1 MITDLEAD
9 KLADEY
15 PNASPERKPQ
25 IETALRTWVTAAEA
39 EAADR
44 AREGAARLRQS
55 FKSVSDLGG
64 LWTKEQELR
73 LPPTDNPD
81 EVKARVANTAFLA
94 EAGGMDYETAAKT
107 YEGLRA
113 RWAQATLGKKDAGDL
128 EMYAEV
134 SRQYQDGEDKAK
146 LAFQRDADAAARGF
160 QRALEGA
167 PPDWSTPEF
176 EWRKGAEKAPGFD
189 ASWGFGLEQSVAYR
203 DAFQRAFKVATE
215 HRPLVLET
223 LDTLKRGTKWI
234 NQGAGL
240 SEEAAV
246 RLMELTDAERADVLR
261 AIVSGAASMS
271 PEAPGAAVSNLQK
284 VFKNMGISA
293 SRGLDALRLSK
304 VSQALSAADAASALE
319 AIKDGKPVYDLG
331 GGKIATSLAAV
342 QGAFGL
348 EVSMQ
353 AAEPVPASEIPAL
366 TKKLE
371 GTLKFFQITNQ
382 LEQVARQYLDP
393 IRPAYKT
400 GPGWVAETM
409 AVGLAGSAPQMV
421 AGAIPGVGL
430 PWMTASFVD
439 SAYERIVADQ
449 PDIDPR
455 SALAMATVAGTIEG
469 GIEMLQI
476 RNAIGLLPATSKLVQ
491 AIRTPNVKL
500 FKALGIQLGA
510 NIAEQNLEE
519 ALQDLA
525 LPTVKAIGAALN
537 KDIEGV
543 NLAQEWQEFGGTR
556 LETFL
561 SVLPLAILGA
571 GAAGIRETT
580 AFRNLLASEQALV
593 EYGLPREV
601 AASIAAQETPEA
613 RQAVFFEEQSKRT
626 PESIRAGIA
635 EAEAR
640 VARETVA
647 ATSNETPTM
656 VYEGGKFRIV
666 EPDGSSS
673 MAFDD
678 PETASLALQSRNEW
692 EESGAA
698 VAVRELADWLGMRD
712 SDKRKWE
719 VVPKIVTLEDDTLA
733 TPEQIAERMRLAGL
747 EGLAPSEAQVFGQN
761 VTEVRDGMVRVVNS
775 VFVGSNPLDVVE
787 EEGHFRFRQEMDAGT
802 ISREQAEAAVRAF
815 QGDRAPQTFSDQA
828 LDEGVAEMVRAY
840 FAGNTRFIRNL
851 PQSVRAFFVR
861 MAVFFRDAFRNAA
874 KLKKLIRD
882 GKIDANWVAFLNRS
896 VGLTEALQEQE
907 AAAKA
912 AQDLTGKPAEIVT
925 RFSVGKKKAPK
936 EEPVIDE
943 RHLNLAPAEY
953 IGGRGTVS
961 TRVPTAK
968 KAVESEEVLHINLEA
983 INQSEELKAKLAQNL
998 RDGVQ
1003 EGGRSVKY
1011 LTDEQAA
1018 GTDDE
1023 VIRHFIDLV
1032 KSNLLW
1038 LWDKFPEEYKE
1049 RAKLWYVGANK
1060 IAEACA
1066 EFYGVTVEQ
1075 AAGVLAVESP
1085 QKDWF
1090 QNVSMAERIMRI
1102 WKRAMKEDF
1111 VFTQERF
1118 DYCYN
1123 NDVEEVRAIAES
1135 EFKPRIFK
1143 PKKWSKRSGVSEEEF
1158 NASEEQRKKDHR
1170 KKERER
1176 KSAFLEKRE
1185 EARVEFNKK
1194 NAKWE
1199 AIRPRVIGKPWSQL
1213 DYDGKARLFRALDE
1227 MEGDRSYRIIL
1238 PEGGRGEIALTS
1250 KGEPAVVAWSS
1261 YNFIAKAFSIL
1272 DDGSLEN
1279 ISRNLGE
1286 EHKVRN
1292 FFNNIS
1298 DPHNVKGYVT
1308 IDTHAIAAALLNSL
1322 SGTSKEVKDNFGAA
1336 GGDSFVGVGGTY
1348 GIYATAYKELADELS
1363 RILGRQVLAREV
1375 QSVTWEAVRLLF
1387 TKEQKTSGKLT
1398 QQLDA
1403 LWNEHAEGKAGI
1415 DDVRRRIWD
1424 LSGGIQ
1430 PPSWANTEFGYDA
1443 KQSGLAGSVLDG
1455 GPFIPLG
1462 RRAGGADSSMDP
1474 REGSL
1479 QQEGVV
1485 RGSNPA
1491 ARFSVG
1497 RKAAPYAEQLTAQ
1510 MDALKTKPT
1519 VRIQIYERA
1528 KKKFRELVERNRA
1541 AIAEAQAADTRK
1553 PAEIIEEAKATHDAE
1568 VARIDEER
1576 DAALAAATTD
1586 KQRNTARLVY
1596 GTKLRAANMALSKA
1610 LAAATGEGT
1619 RQARTAQ
1626 VVGELNAI
1634 LSAFPAEVRG
1644 RVGGFVQL
1652 VQRKTEKA
1660 FGKILSER
1668 IAKAEAELE
1677 RLLKREYIERIDST
1691 LERLEP
1697 KLSEGKVQSSN
1708 LGPEAQ
1714 AYVDA
1719 VAAVVNMSEDE
1730 VIGEIARL
1738 EGLIES
1744 ETEPDKL
1751 AALVTRLEIA
1761 NQYGNLEERTSAEL
1775 ASALENLQVVARGG
1789 REKWKIQEEARKEAN
1804 KATAIK
1810 ILERLGF
1817 KNGRKPQ
1824 DSDIQNAK
1832 ERARTFAEGAIDF
1845 VESNLSWPQTLQ
1857 EVFKSAKDEVALYFE
1872 DLARKSTNALTDSL
1886 VKVSN
1891 RFNSEMNSRLGVKNR
1906 RERLKVLARLSETKN
1921 TGVDFLEGRVVV
1933 QEKIDIETARRL
1945 VAGGPVLGEFT
1956 LEEVKLIG
1964 NLLAEND
1971 AKPQRRQKKSL
1982 TFDRVLSEGEA
1993 TPQRMTEL
2001 EAVQYLLSWAQPD
2014 IRPRMERQG
2023 IGQNA
2028 IDGLEKFISK
2038 EARAIMGFLQE
2049 EYARGYTRLNEVYRR
2064 LFGMNMPRV
2073 ENYSPARYDVAGAD
2087 TDVGGPLDMG
2097 GGEGAGMSSGFV
2109 KTRQKHNARLARVD
2123 ALSTYFQH
2131 VQNSEYWMAWAE
2143 NVREMKATLGRT
2155 EVLQAIRSK
2164 AGLGKEEAV
2173 KKWVKAFE
2181 TNGRKD
2187 AAMFSVVTKLLNSVM
2202 AAHSKIA
2209 LAWKFAV
2216 LMKQASAA
2224 LGSTMELPPGAAVS
2238 GWGRFMSGKLVIG
2251 LKDVWNSPTIQRR
2264 IESGFSPEVRTAMA
2278 TDGLS
2283 PSMLASLGEK
2293 GMLPII
2299 YTDAAFTTI
2308 SAAIA
2313 YDYHYRKA
2321 VDSGVSPEAAK
2332 EVAMDA
2338 MDRTIHR
2345 TAQPAENV
2353 DRSLNEVNASVWAK
2367 LLMQFKSEAR
2377 KNFAISYLAAKR
2389 IGRGEDVAS
2398 NAKTLAVSW
2407 ALGGVLTQTMGDLYR
2422 SIFKDDDDEDL
2433 WQPEDYMRAMVLGP
2447 IDGLFLIGPA
2457 LNGFLTWLTGGKVFQ
2472 GKPANPVEQAIGDMR
2487 RKGANPANWEGWQD
2501 TYSGMLLWI
2510 QTLARLTGSKT
2521 MTGVGA
2527 LGNAGKTLVE
2537 LAEE

>member
-1 MITDLEAD
+1 M
-9 KLADEY
+9 
-15 PNASPERKPQ
+15 
-25 IETALRTWVTAAEA
+25 
-39 EAADR
+39 
-44 AREGAARLRQS
+44 
-55 FKSVSDLGG
+55 
-64 LWTKEQELR
+64 
-73 LPPTDNPD
+73 
-81 EVKARVANTAFLA
+81 
-94 EAGGMDYETAAKT
+94 
-107 YEGLRA
+107 
-113 RWAQATLGKKDAGDL
+113 
-128 EMYAEV
+128 
-134 SRQYQDGEDKAK
+134 
-146 LAFQRDADAAARGF
+146 
-160 QRALEGA
+160 
-167 PPDWSTPEF
+167 
-176 EWRKGAEKAPGFD
+176 
-189 ASWGFGLEQSVAYR
+189 
-203 DAFQRAFKVATE
+203 
-215 HRPLVLET
+215 
-223 LDTLKRGTKWI
+223 
-234 NQGAGL
+234 
-240 SEEAAV
+240 
-246 RLMELTDAERADVLR
+246 
-261 AIVSGAASMS
+261 
-271 PEAPGAAVSNLQK
+271 
-284 VFKNMGISA
+284 
-293 SRGLDALRLSK
+293 
-304 VSQALSAADAASALE
+304 
-319 AIKDGKPVYDLG
+319 
-331 GGKIATSLAAV
+331 
-342 QGAFGL
+342 
-348 EVSMQ
+348 
-353 AAEPVPASEIPAL
+353 
-366 TKKLE
+366 
-371 GTLKFFQITNQ
+371 
-382 LEQVARQYLDP
+382 
-393 IRPAYKT
+393 
-400 GPGWVAETM
+400 
-409 AVGLAGSAPQMV
+409 
-421 AGAIPGVGL
+421 
-430 PWMTASFVD
+430 
-439 SAYERIVADQ
+439 
-449 PDIDPR
+449 
-455 SALAMATVAGTIEG
+455 
-469 GIEMLQI
+469 
-476 RNAIGLLPATSKLVQ
+476 
-491 AIRTPNVKL
+491 
-500 FKALGIQLGA
+500 
-510 NIAEQNLEE
+510 
-519 ALQDLA
+519 
-525 LPTVKAIGAALN
+525 
-537 KDIEGV
+537 
-543 NLAQEWQEFGGTR
+543 
-556 LETFL
+556 
-561 SVLPLAILGA
+561 
-571 GAAGIRETT
+571 
-580 AFRNLLASEQALV
+580 
-593 EYGLPREV
+593 
-601 AASIAAQETPEA
+601 
-613 RQAVFFEEQSKRT
+613 
-626 PESIRAGIA
+626 
-635 EAEAR
+635 
-640 VARETVA
+640 
-647 ATSNETPTM
+647 
-656 VYEGGKFRIV
+656 
-666 EPDGSSS
+666 
-673 MAFDD
+673 
-678 PETASLALQSRNEW
+678 
-692 EESGAA
+692 
-698 VAVRELADWLGMRD
+698 
-712 SDKRKWE
+712 
-719 VVPKIVTLEDDTLA
+719 
-733 TPEQIAERMRLAGL
+733 
-747 EGLAPSEAQVFGQN
+747 
-761 VTEVRDGMVRVVNS
+761 
-775 VFVGSNPLDVVE
+775 
-787 EEGHFRFRQEMDAGT
+787 
-802 ISREQAEAAVRAF
+802 
-815 QGDRAPQTFSDQA
+815 
-828 LDEGVAEMVRAY
+828 
-840 FAGNTRFIRNL
+840 
-851 PQSVRAFFVR
+851 PQSVRSFFLR
-861 MAVFFRDAFRNAA
+861 MAKFFRETFRNAA
-874 KLKKLIRD
+874 KLKKLIRE

-896 VGLTEALQEQE
+896 VGLTEVVQEQE
-907 AAAKA
+907 AAMKA
-912 AQDLTGKPAEIVT
+912 AQELTGQPAEIVT
-925 RFSVGKKKAPK
+925 RFSIGARQVSETDRKYLDAVDRGDMETAQRMVDEAAKAAGYTTQNVYHGSGARFDTFKRQFLGTAAGGASAQEAFFFTDSMRTAKAYAVHAAEDGPIKELMRKAEAAEKRGDWDEQERLITEAENLSYGKDGAEATMRRRENATVYKLHLRGRFMEFDAEGKSPQELSNAKAFKQFDGSLTAAIRKARLQGYDGVMFKNLDDAPNIDDPANHFAVFNSNQIKSADPVTRDEKGNVIPLSQRFNPETPDIRFSVRKKKAPK
-936 EEPVIDE
+936 EEVAIDE

-968 KAVESEEVLHINLEA
+968 KAVESQGVLHINLEA
-983 INQSEELKAKLAQNL
+983 VNQSEELKAKLAQNL

-1123 NDVEEVRAIAES
+1123 NDVEEVKAVAES

-1185 EARVEFNKK
+1185 EARAEFIKK

-1199 AIRPRVIGKPWSQL
+1199 AIRPRVVGRPWSQL

-1298 DPHNVKGYVT
+1298 DPHNAKGYVT

-1322 SGTSKEVKDNFGAA
+1322 SGTSREVKDNFGAA

-1443 KQSGLAGSVLDG
+1443 QQSSVAGSVLDG

-1485 RGSNPA
+1485 RGSNPV
-1491 ARFSVG
+1491 ARFSLG
-1497 RKAAPYAEQLTAQ
+1497 RKAAPYAEQLAAQ
-1510 MDALKTKPT
+1510 MDALKTKPA

-1553 PAEIIEEAKATHDAE
+1553 PSEIIEEAKATHDAE
-1568 VARIDEER
+1568 VARIDAER

-1586 KQRNTARLVY
+1586 KQRNTARLVH
-1596 GTKLRAANMALSKA
+1596 GTKLRSANLALSKA
-1610 LAAATGEGT
+1610 LATATGEGV

-1626 VVGELNAI
+1626 VAGELNAI

-1652 VQRKTEKA
+1652 AQRKTEKA

-1677 RLLKREYIERIDST
+1677 RLLKGEYIDRIDST

-1697 KLSEGKVQSSN
+1697 KLSEGKVQSSK

-1719 VAAVVNMSEDE
+1719 VAAVVNLSEDE
-1730 VIGEIARL
+1730 VANEIARL
-1738 EGLIES
+1738 EGLIDR

-1804 KATAIK
+1804 KSTATK

-1824 DSDIQNAK
+1824 DSDLQNAK
-1832 ERARTFAEGAIDF
+1832 ERAKTFAEGAIDF

-1857 EVFKSAKDEVALYFE
+1857 EVFKNAKDEVALYFE
-1872 DLARKSTNALTDSL
+1872 DLARKSTNAYTDSL
-1886 VKVSN
+1886 IKVSK
-1891 RFNSEMNSRLGVKNR
+1891 RFSAEMNSRLGVKNR
-1906 RERLKVLARLSETKN
+1906 RERLKVLARLSETKD

-1933 QEKIDIETARRL
+1933 QETLDIETARRL
-1945 VAGGPVLGEFT
+1945 VAGGPVLGEFS
-1956 LEEVKLIG
+1956 LEEIKLVG

-1971 AKPQRRQKKSL
+1971 AKPSRRQKKSL

-2023 IGQNA
+2023 IGQGA

-2038 EARAIMGFLQE
+2038 DARAIMGFLQAD
-2049 EYARGYTRLNEVYRR
+2049 YARGYGRLNEVYRR
-2064 LFGMNMPRV
+2064 LFGMNMPQV
-2073 ENYSPARYDVAGAD
+2073 ENYAPARYDVAGAE
-2087 TDVGGPLDMG
+2087 TDIGGPLDMG

-2123 ALSTYFQH
+2123 ALSTYFRH
-2131 VQNSEYWMAWAE
+2131 VQNSEYWLAWAE
-2143 NVREMKATLGRT
+2143 NVREMKATLGST
-2155 EVLQAIRSK
+2155 EVLQAIRST

-2173 KKWVKAFE
+2173 KVWVKAFE

-2187 AAMFSVVTKLLNSVM
+2187 ASMLSTTTKLLNLVM
-2202 AAHSKIA
+2202 AAHAKIA
-2209 LAWKFAV
+2209 LAWKVAV

-2238 GWGRFMSGKLVIG
+2238 GWGRFLSGQLVIE

-2278 TDGLS
+2278 ADGLS

-2332 EVAMDA
+2332 GVAMDA

-2367 LLMQFKSEAR
+2367 LFMQFKSEQR

-2389 IGRGEDVAS
+2389 IGRGEDVAA

-2521 MTGVGA
+2521 MSGVGA
-2527 LGNAGKTLVE
+2527 VGNAGKTLVE

>member
-1 MITDLEAD
+1 MITDIEAD
-9 KLADEY
+9 RLADEY

-94 EAGGMDYETAAKT
+94 EAGGMDYDTAAKT

-128 EMYAEV
+128 EMYFEV

-146 LAFQRDADAAARGF
+146 LAFQRDADAASRGF
-160 QRALEGA
+160 QRALENA
-167 PPDWSTPEF
+167 PPDWSTPES

-189 ASWGFGLEQSVAYR
+189 ANWGFGLEQSVAYR

-240 SEEAAV
+240 SEEAAA
-246 RLMELTDAERADVLR
+246 RLMELPDAERADVLR
-261 AIVSGAASMS
+261 AIVAGAASMS
-271 PEAPGAAVSNLQK
+271 PEDPGAAVSNLQK

-331 GGKIATSLAAV
+331 GGRITPSLTAV

-353 AAEPVPASEIPAL
+353 AADPVPASEIPAL

-371 GTLKFFQITNQ
+371 GTLKFYQITNQ
-382 LEQVARQYLDP
+382 LEQVSRQYLDP

-400 GPGWVAETM
+400 GIGWVGETM

-421 AGAIPGVGL
+421 AGTIPGVGL

-476 RNAIGLLPATSKLVQ
+476 RNAVGLLPATSKLVQ
-491 AIRTPNVKL
+491 ALRTPNVNL
-500 FKALGIQLGA
+500 FKELGIQLGK
-510 NIAEQNLEE
+510 NVLEQNVEE
-519 ALQDLA
+519 ALQYLA
-525 LPTVKAIGAALN
+525 LPVVKSIGAALN
-537 KDIEGV
+537 KDIDGV
-543 NLAQEWQEFGGTR
+543 TWAQEWQEFGGTR

-561 SVLPLAILGA
+561 GVLPWTIFGA

-580 AFRNLLASEQALV
+580 AFRNLLASEQSLV

-601 AASIAAQETPEA
+601 AANIVAQETPEA

-692 EESGAA
+692 EETGAA

-719 VVPKIVTLEDDTLA
+719 VVPKIVTLEDDKLA
-733 TPEQIAERMRLAGL
+733 TPEQIAERMQLAGL

-775 VFVGSNPLDVVE
+775 VFIDSNPFDVIE
-787 EEGHFRFRQEMDAGT
+787 EEVHFRFRQERDAGIIT
-802 ISREQAEAAVRAF
+802 REEAEAAVRSF
-815 QGDRAPQTFSDQA
+815 QGEKAPQTFSDQA
-828 LDEGVAEMVRAY
+828 LEEAVAEMGRAY
-840 FAGNTRFIRNL
+840 FGGNFRFIQNV
-851 PQSVRAFFVR
+851 PQSVRSFFLR
-861 MAVFFRDAFRNAA
+861 MAKFFRETFRNAA
-874 KLKKLIRD
+874 KLKRLIRE

-896 VGLTEALQEQE
+896 VGLTEAVQEQE

-912 AQDLTGKPAEIVT
+912 AQDLTGQPAEIVT
-925 RFSVGKKKAPK
+925 RFSIGARQVSETDRKYLDAVDRGDMETAQKMVDEAAKAAGYNVGPVWHYGAKGITEFRPFAREFMSGDKTAEQVDAFIRRAK
-936 EEPVIDE
+936 ERQMIGTMDFRAGTFFTPQ
-943 RHLNLAPAEY
+943 RGSYSSYGPQEY
-953 IGGRGTVS
+953 GVY
-961 TRVPTAK
+961 
-968 KAVESEEVLHINLEA
+968 
-983 INQSEELKAKLAQNL
+983 LKVDNAAKLINGDRWKTEVPGKPFDAIMMDMDG
-998 RDGVQ
+998 DGV
-1003 EGGRSVKY
+1003 VK
-1011 LTDEQAA
+1011 EIA
-1018 GTDDE
+1018 
-1023 VIRHFIDLV
+1023 IIDP
-1032 KSNLLW
+1032 S
-1038 LWDKFPEEYKE
+1038 
-1049 RAKLWYVGANK
+1049 K
-1060 IAEACA
+1060 I
-1066 EFYGVTVEQ
+1066 
-1075 AAGVLAVESP
+1075 
-1085 QKDWF
+1085 
-1090 QNVSMAERIMRI
+1090 
-1102 WKRAMKEDF
+1102 
-1111 VFTQERF
+1111 
-1118 DYCYN
+1118 
-1123 NDVEEVRAIAES
+1123 
-1135 EFKPRIFK
+1135 
-1143 PKKWSKRSGVSEEEF
+1143 
-1158 NASEEQRKKDHR
+1158 
-1170 KKERER
+1170 
-1176 KSAFLEKRE
+1176 KSADPVTR
-1185 EARVEFNKK
+1185 
-1194 NAKWE
+1194 
-1199 AIRPRVIGKPWSQL
+1199 
-1213 DYDGKARLFRALDE
+1213 
-1227 MEGDRSYRIIL
+1227 
-1238 PEGGRGEIALTS
+1238 
-1250 KGEPAVVAWSS
+1250 
-1261 YNFIAKAFSIL
+1261 
-1272 DDGSLEN
+1272 DDAGN
-1279 ISRNLGE
+1279 I
-1286 EHKVRN
+1286 
-1292 FFNNIS
+1292 
-1298 DPHNVKGYVT
+1298 
-1308 IDTHAIAAALLNSL
+1308 
-1322 SGTSKEVKDNFGAA
+1322 
-1336 GGDSFVGVGGTY
+1336 
-1348 GIYATAYKELADELS
+1348 
-1363 RILGRQVLAREV
+1363 
-1375 QSVTWEAVRLLF
+1375 
-1387 TKEQKTSGKLT
+1387 
-1398 QQLDA
+1398 
-1403 LWNEHAEGKAGI
+1403 
-1415 DDVRRRIWD
+1415 
-1424 LSGGIQ
+1424 
-1430 PPSWANTEFGYDA
+1430 
-1443 KQSGLAGSVLDG
+1443 
-1455 GPFIPLG
+1455 IPLSQ
-1462 RRAGGADSSMDP
+1462 RF
-1474 REGSL
+1474 
-1479 QQEGVV
+1479 
-1485 RGSNPA
+1485 NPDTPDI
-1491 ARFSVG
+1491 RFSVG
-1497 RKAAPYAEQLTAQ
+1497 RKVAPYAEQLAAQ

-1553 PAEIIEEAKATHDAE
+1553 PADIIEEAKATHDAE
-1568 VARIDEER
+1568 VARIDAER

-1586 KQRNTARLVY
+1586 KQRNTARLVH
-1596 GTKLRAANMALSKA
+1596 GTKLRAANLALSKA

-1668 IAKAEAELE
+1668 IAKADAELE

-1708 LGPEAQ
+1708 LGHDAQ

-1730 VIGEIARL
+1730 VADEIARL
-1738 EGLIES
+1738 EGLIDR

-1775 ASALENLQVVARGG
+1775 ASALENLQTVARGG

-1804 KATAIK
+1804 KSTATK
-1810 ILERLGF
+1810 ILDRLGF

-1824 DSDIQNAK
+1824 DSDLQNAK
-1832 ERARTFAEGAIDF
+1832 ERAKTFAEGAIDF

-1886 VKVSN
+1886 VKVGN

-1956 LEEVKLIG
+1956 LEEIKLVG

-1971 AKPQRRQKKSL
+1971 AKPSRRQKKSL

-2028 IDGLEKFISK
+2028 IDGLEGFISK
-2038 EARAIMGFLQE
+2038 DARAIMGFLQE

-2087 TDVGGPLDMG
+2087 TDMGGPLDMG

-2123 ALSTYFQH
+2123 ALSTYFRH

-2155 EVLQAIRSK
+2155 EVLQAIRST

-2173 KKWVKAFE
+2173 QKWVKAFE

-2187 AAMFSVVTKLLNSVM
+2187 ASMFSVVTKLLNSVM

-2209 LAWKFAV
+2209 LAWKVAV

-2224 LGSTMELPPGAAVS
+2224 LGSTMEIPPGAAVS
-2238 GWGRFMSGKLVIG
+2238 GWGRFMTGQLVIG

-2278 TDGLS
+2278 ADGLS

-2293 GMLPII
+2293 GMLPIV

-2367 LLMQFKSEAR
+2367 LFMQFKSEAR

-2389 IGRGEDVAS
+2389 IGRGEDVAA

-2457 LNGFLTWLTGGKVFQ
+2457 VNGFLTWLTGGKVFQ

-2487 RKGANPANWEGWQD
+2487 RKGANPANWEGWTD
-2501 TYSGMLLWI
+2501 VYSGMLLWI
-2510 QTLARLTGSKT
+2510 QTVARLTGSKT
-2521 MTGVGA
+2521 MSGVGA